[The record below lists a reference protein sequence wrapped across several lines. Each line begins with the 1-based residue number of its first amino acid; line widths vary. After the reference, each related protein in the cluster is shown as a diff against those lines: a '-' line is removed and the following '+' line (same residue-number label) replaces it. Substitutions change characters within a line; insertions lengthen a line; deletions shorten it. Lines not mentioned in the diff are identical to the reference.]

1 MSYKKKLRFTDVP
14 RRSLRLAGSDPEPI
28 QVPEPKKFD
37 YSKIEAAKKEA
48 RDAMVKRLNE
58 RLAKF

>member
-1 MSYKKKLRFTDVP
+1 MSYKKNLRVLDVP

-28 QVPEPKKFD
+28 PVPQPKKFD
-37 YSKIEAAKKEA
+37 YSKIEAAKQYA
-48 RDAMVKRLNE
+48 RDEMVKRLNE